1 MKVFLDNWCVFDGNK
16 TTIIDGDL
24 KSTDHYAVTKDY
36 IRSTVFIA
44 VRSLEHEFKAKRKLT
59 YTHHPSAVYAAC
71 AVDRTE
77 LKLAPLTSLQN
88 ISVGDDAKGPI
99 KVSCKGWDKGI
110 FLTGPPKATWSIDRT
125 KNNQNKND
133 QDKFMFVPFW
143 WVDATSDE
151 ALVNMKY
158 VSKKVDDCTVVYLT
172 NSKKLEK
179 NERLFVYKPVVKK
192 TVHLEGG
199 TKVDDDESSEGD
211 ESSESEEPK
220 LKKGSDKEVKP
231 QPETSEPQTKKRSTA
246 AKSKQQPKKSKKV

>member
-1 MKVFLDNWCVFDGNK
+1 MRFDLKVFLDKWCVFDGNK

-59 YTHHPSAVYAAC
+59 YTHHPTAVYAAC

-110 FLTGPPKATWSIDRT
+110 FLTGTPKAPHRRAFSDARAGRSS
-125 KNNQNKND
+125 ND
-133 QDKFMFVPFW
+133 PTASNFFKK
-143 WVDATSDE
+143 DA
-151 ALVNMKY
+151 
-158 VSKKVDDCTVVYLT
+158 
-172 NSKKLEK
+172 NS
-179 NERLFVYKPVVKK
+179 P
-192 TVHLEGG
+192 G
-199 TKVDDDESSEGD
+199 
-211 ESSESEEPK
+211 
-220 LKKGSDKEVKP
+220 
-231 QPETSEPQTKKRSTA
+231 A
-246 AKSKQQPKKSKKV
+246 A